1 MEWISYR
8 ITLRHCFPASAFRS
22 TGSNRSA
29 CWEAAWSAPHLRTDL
44 LLTREAANT
53 AYCLTFGRCPRKRI
67 KLTIGVTP
75 PGGLGSRRIRRDSW
89 TTGKPSVGAAHTAPA
104 KLDEPN
110 DRVRT
115 GVRRLDT
122 FVDRL
127 VDEKLALPF
136 FTLQEILQVVS
147 SMITDA
153 NTLVA
158 AAKAAGRE
166 PSGRS

>member
-1 MEWISYR
+1 M
-8 ITLRHCFPASAFRS
+8 
-22 TGSNRSA
+22 
-29 CWEAAWSAPHLRTDL
+29 
-44 LLTREAANT
+44 
-53 AYCLTFGRCPRKRI
+53 
-67 KLTIGVTP
+67 
-75 PGGLGSRRIRRDSW
+75 
-89 TTGKPSVGAAHTAPA
+89 
-104 KLDEPN
+104 
-110 DRVRT
+110 
-115 GVRRLDT
+115 RRLDT

-127 VDEKLALPF
+127 VEEKLALPF